1 MNPNHH
7 PPPPHLPNPNP
18 NPPHFQTSPH
28 DLPTA
33 LSALT
38 DLIHLTEQTLSS
50 TPVRD
55 LVRIFD
61 NNVDDDDDGFAQ
73 CPYNPTHR
81 MPAGSL
87 FTHYL
92 TCPTSLDFSNI
103 LSSLRYPHT
112 LYLSKSELVQRR
124 DVNFEDELFFSV
136 DRYGDFCA
144 NYFYEGCPGVVGFV
158 QELDAEKMVFT
169 VPRVLYLECK
179 DFADSDELR
188 EFERSGFKLLVSE
201 FTLGRC
207 EVESWNDYPLRFSLR
222 LLKMVSNALSVKDT
236 ELKKWLIVNSPSYG
250 VVIDKAITDHIVLL
264 LKLCLRAMAKEAFRL
279 VKSQIVQNGSKV
291 ISESNSMNIS
301 FDCRFMNEVLGWFI
315 SQLTVL
321 YGEVN
326 GKYFGINM
334 LKNCLI
340 KAGLCSLLFPLEE
353 KRREHCRPKECVEIS
368 NSHDCEIGETDVD
381 LAGKQDVELDV
392 SGKVHEDILL
402 SQVTAAVAALY
413 ERAVL
418 ERKIRGFRPPHS
430 LPKHQIVAEHNYL
443 TNKAREERQ
452 KRTNY
457 KSIVEHDGLIWQHS
471 HSQETNRTK
480 TREELLAEE
489 RDYKRRR
496 MSYRGKKMKRSTT
509 EVMRGIIE
517 EYMEEIKQ
525 AGGIGCLVKG
535 SEEAHIFP
543 PEPAHSKDAN
553 ASGFKNSSYVLSDK
567 VKHSDSLNKQPH
579 PINDRCG
586 SVQSFS
592 SIDYEKRKSESYGYG
607 EHSSSRHDR
616 DHISRSRSK
625 DRSQGCSEDR
635 ARKKIDHKEITRP
648 RHDTSSDR
656 KSRFTSSTSNSR
668 KNMIMSEGELE
679 SNHMGQR
686 NRNTSFGD
694 QSVSSDAFDDR
705 YYPAFDDRYDPSN
718 SHTMLQDD
726 DVT

>member
-7 PPPPHLPNPNP
+7 PPPHFPNPNP
-18 NPPHFQTSPH
+18 NPHFQTSPH

-61 NNVDDDDDGFAQ
+61 YNVDADDGFAQ
-73 CPYNPTHR
+73 CPYNPRHR

-92 TCPTSLDFSNI
+92 TCPTSLDLSNI

-112 LYLSKSELVQRR
+112 LDLSKSELVQRR
-124 DVNFEDELFFSV
+124 DGNFEDELYFSV
-136 DRYGDFCA
+136 DRYGDCCA

-158 QELDAEKMVFT
+158 QERDGEKMVFT

-179 DFADSDELR
+179 DFADSYELR
-188 EFERSGFKLLVSE
+188 DFGFKLLVSE
-201 FTLGRC
+201 FTLGRY
-207 EVESWNDYPLRFSLR
+207 EVESWNDYPQRCSLR
-222 LLKMVSNALSVKDT
+222 LLKMVSNVLSVKDM
-236 ELKKWLIVNSPSYG
+236 ELKKWVIVKSPSYS

-264 LKLCLRAMAKEAFRL
+264 FKLCLRAMAKEAFRL

-291 ISESNSMNIS
+291 ISESNSMDIS
-301 FDCRFMNEVLGWFI
+301 FDCRFMNEVVGWFI

-353 KRREHCRPKECVEIS
+353 KRREHCRPKECVEIL
-368 NSHDCEIGETDVD
+368 NSHDCEIRETDVD

-413 ERAVL
+413 ECAVL
-418 ERKIRGFRPPHS
+418 EQKIRGFRPPHS

-567 VKHSDSLNKQPH
+567 VRHSDSLNKQPH

-586 SVQSFS
+586 SVPSFS
-592 SIDYEKRKSESYGYG
+592 SKDYEKRKSESYGYG
-607 EHSSSRHDR
+607 EHSNKHDR

-625 DRSQGCSEDR
+625 DGSQGS
-635 ARKKIDHKEITRP
+635 RKRIDHKEITRP

-656 KSRFTSSTSNSR
+656 KSRSTSSTSNSR
-668 KNMIMSEGELE
+668 KNMIMSEGKLE

-686 NRNTSFGD
+686 NTNTSFGD

-705 YYPAFDDRYDPSN
+705 YYPAFDDRYDLSN